1 MALTKREQKEVNRK
15 RMAKKTRKE
24 QQRAGIFK
32 KKT

>member
-1 MALTKREQKEVNRK
+1 MTNRQRKDANRK
-15 RMAKKTRKE
+15 RIAKKTRKE

>member
-1 MALTKREQKEVNRK
+1 MALTKREKKDVNRK

-24 QQRAGIFK
+24 QQKAGIFK

>member
-1 MALTKREQKEVNRK
+1 MMTKREQKDANRK
-15 RMAKKTRKE
+15 KMAKKTKKE

>member
-1 MALTKREQKEVNRK
+1 MALTKREKKNVNRK
-15 RMAKKTRKE
+15 RIAKKTRKE